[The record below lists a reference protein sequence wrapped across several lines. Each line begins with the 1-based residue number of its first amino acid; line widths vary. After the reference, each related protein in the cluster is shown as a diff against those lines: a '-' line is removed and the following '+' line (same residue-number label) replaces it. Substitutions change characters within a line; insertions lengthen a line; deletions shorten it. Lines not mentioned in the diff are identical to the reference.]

1 MQRTILMPVRLV
13 MNKGIAM
20 SRKSQQDPI
29 PVARSAP
36 PRRSMPAWGIV
47 FIVLVGLAAVVLPMF
62 ALIVPPI
69 SHSRSTADRGVC
81 ATHLA
86 NFNKANQ
93 LLASVPNGPIGDKWI
108 EGFACADGDGQFDD
122 APADAIE
129 KSRLAFWRLIADPKI
144 SKFGISPGGPE
155 VFICPAAT
163 VVKEPA
169 KLMIAGIAQRD
180 FPDPRKNLFYS
191 MFNQSRDGIVP
202 TYGTHPNFI
211 IMGDRSPQDDGY
223 ALDANSAN
231 HRWGDTNTG
240 QNLCY
245 SFGNV
250 KWVETTNVGID
261 EDEIYARGSDI
272 TAPITKSTVPVDTN
286 DTILMPVAE

>member
-1 MQRTILMPVRLV
+1 MK
-13 MNKGIAM
+13 NKGTAM
-20 SRKSQQDPI
+20 SQKPQDSI
-29 PVARSAP
+29 PVARPAPSFAP
-36 PRRSMPAWGIV
+36 PRKGMPAW
-47 FIVLVGLAAVVLPMF
+47 AVVLIVLGGLAVVILPLL
-62 ALIVPPI
+62 ALILPAVNYA
-69 SHSRSTADRGVC
+69 RSTADKGVC
-81 ATHLA
+81 VAHLA
-86 NFNKANQ
+86 NISKTSQ

-122 APADAIE
+122 TSTNAIE

-144 SKFGISPGGPE
+144 SKLCISPGGPQ

-169 KLMIAGIAQRD
+169 KLMIACTAQRD

-191 MFNQSRDGIVP
+191 MFNQSRDGIIP

-245 SFGNV
+245 SSGMV

-261 EDEIYARGSDI
+261 EDEIYARGSDVA
-272 TAPITKSTVPVDTN
+272 TPITKSTVPVDAN